1 MLKMLNMIF
10 DLFKLMDERSK
21 KLILSQDGKNIIKW

>member
-10 DLFKLMDERSK
+10 DLFKLMDERLK